1 MVPIHY
7 AVQKN
12 NLEMV
17 RFLIEH
23 KAEEIAIGA
32 YKKESVNT
40 NNNNNAEPFKKGGAQ
55 DHETMRR

>member
-40 NNNNNAEPFKKGGAQ
+40 NNNVEVPKKGGALAT
-55 DHETMRR
+55 EKIRR